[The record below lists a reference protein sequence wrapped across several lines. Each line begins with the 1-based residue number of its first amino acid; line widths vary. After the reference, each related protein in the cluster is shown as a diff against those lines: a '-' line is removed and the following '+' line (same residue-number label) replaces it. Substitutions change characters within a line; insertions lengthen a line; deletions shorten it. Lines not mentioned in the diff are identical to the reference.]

1 MKNFKNEEGFTL
13 VELMVVVAI
22 IGILSAVAIPNFK
35 RYQAKTKTS
44 EAKLQ
49 LSAIYSAL
57 TSLQSDYDAFASCLV
72 DAGYSPPTS
81 GSYYAYGF
89 GADSGATETIVNNN
103 GGDCDAART
112 FGTAPNDHAQS
123 YAFRA
128 FKSVGGYTADIAS
141 VASMNTTTARSTA
154 GLTPDLSIPNVDNT
168 GSYFVAGAIGGID
181 ADNNTNATASQW
193 AVNENKRLTEV
204 NRGY

>member
-1 MKNFKNEEGFTL
+1 MKSLKNEQGFTL

-57 TSLQSDYDAFASCLV
+57 TSLQSDYDAFATCLA
-72 DAGYSPPTS
+72 DAGYTPPTS

-89 GADSGATETIVNNN
+89 SAQVAAAEGIVTTN
-103 GGDCDAART
+103 GGNCDGSAA
-112 FGTAPNDHAQS
+112 FGDGSIHAQS
-123 YAFRA
+123 YAFEA
-128 FKSVGGYTADIAS
+128 FKSVGGYTASIAS
-141 VASMNTTTARSTA
+141 IATMDTSNAKSDDA
-154 GLTPDLSIPNVDNT
+154 PAALDSPAVDGD

-181 ADNNTNATASQW
+181 SDNNTDALASQW
-193 AVNENKRLTEV
+193 AINENKRLSEV
-204 NRGY
+204 NRGF

>member
-57 TSLQSDYDAFASCLV
+57 TSLQSDYDAYATCLL
-72 DAGYSPPTS
+72 DAGYTAPTD

-89 GADSGATETIVNNN
+89 DDTNDTANGIVDNN
-103 GGDCDAART
+103 GGTCAA
-112 FGTAPNDHAQS
+112 GA
-123 YAFRA
+123 AFAFTA
-128 FKSVGGYTADIAS
+128 FKSVGGFTAAATNLGDI
-141 VASMNTTTARSTA
+141 NTTNAKSATAPAT
-154 GLTPDLSIPNVDNT
+154 LNVPYVDNT
-168 GSYFVAGAIGGID
+168 GSYFVAGAIGAID
-181 ADNNTNATASQW
+181 ADNNTAALASKW
-193 AVNENKRLTEV
+193 AINENKELSEV